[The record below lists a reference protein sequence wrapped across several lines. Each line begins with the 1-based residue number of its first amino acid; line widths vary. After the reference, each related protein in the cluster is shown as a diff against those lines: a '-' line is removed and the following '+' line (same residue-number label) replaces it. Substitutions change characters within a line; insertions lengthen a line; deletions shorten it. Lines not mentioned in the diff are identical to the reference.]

1 MSSRRALWVSIAV
14 IVLYWAISAT
24 RHLFGPNSMPGSVA
38 SIALQVSIRA
48 AIVLGVVWFLLRT
61 NDEALG
67 DLGLRL
73 DVSARG
79 ILAVVLASA
88 GIFVVANVVLG
99 GVFSAL
105 WGSGGPPPI
114 QTLFRDPHDAPAW
127 IFSAI
132 VGGGF
137 AEELERA
144 FILTRFEKA
153 FGRSGLAVA
162 VIVDSAVFGLGH
174 IYQGRGS
181 AMSSGC
187 TGLMLALIFLRRR
200 RVADAMAVHALFD
213 LFGIAAAYALYAR

>member
-1 MSSRRALWVSIAV
+1 MPSRRVLWVSIAV
-14 IVLYWAISAT
+14 IVTYWAVSAA
-24 RHLFGPNSMPGSVA
+24 RHLMGSNPMPESVIA
-38 SIALQVSIRA
+38 IALRVSIRA
-48 AIVLGVVWFLLRT
+48 AIVLGVVWFLLRR
-61 NDEALG
+61 NGERLA
-67 DLGLRL
+67 DLGLEL
-73 DVSARG
+73 DLSMRG
-79 ILAVVLASA
+79 IVTLVLASA
-88 GIFVVANVVLG
+88 GMFFVANVVLG
-99 GVFSAL
+99 GVFSAV

-114 QTLFRDPHDAPAW
+114 QTLFRDPRDAPAW

-153 FGRSGLAVA
+153 FGRSGLVVA
-162 VIVDSAVFGLGH
+162 VIADSAVFGLGH
-174 IYQGRGS
+174 LYQGRGS

-200 RVADAMAVHALFD
+200 RVADAMVVHALFD